1 VLGTQMIGGL
11 VRSPFWGF
19 APPGTFR
26 PPRAIVSWAASHVF
40 GITQPLVVLGSGS
53 GDKPF
58 DWVQAFCMLVL
69 ALVVTAVWSL
79 LDRRRGDYVRLHG
92 WFRVFLRFALG
103 ATMVSYGV
111 SKAIPL
117 QMPAPQLTRLLEPFG
132 NFSPMGVLWYSIG
145 ASRPYEIFTGCA
157 ELAGGILLFVPRLA
171 TLGAIVCLADAI
183 QIFTLNMTYD
193 VPVKLL
199 SFHLLLLSL
208 FVLAP
213 DARRLVHVFVLNRT
227 ADPSRE
233 PLWTSRRSARIALIV
248 QLVFGAYLVGVD
260 LSGSMTGW
268 TRYGGG
274 APKPDLYGIWT
285 VDEMW
290 VDGLLRSPLVNDYG
304 RWRRVVFQSSTAA
317 SFQRMDD
324 SFSTYGA
331 IVDPNSRAITLTRTS
346 DKSEAARLS
355 FERPSPDRLTLVGT
369 MDGHKLRMQLRLF
382 DRDSFLLVS
391 RGFHWIQEYPFNR

>member
-1 VLGTQMIGGL
+1 MIGGL

-26 PPRAIVSWAASHVF
+26 LPRAMVSWAASHVF

-103 ATMVSYGV
+103 STMVSYGM

-171 TLGAIVCLADAI
+171 TLGAIVCLADLI
-183 QIFTLNMTYD
+183 QIFMLNMTYD

-213 DARRLVHVFVLNRT
+213 DARRLAHVFVLNRT

-260 LSGSMTGW
+260 LSGSMIGW

-324 SFSTYGA
+324 SFATYGA

-382 DRDSFLLVS
+382 DRNSFLLVG

>member
-1 VLGTQMIGGL
+1 M
-11 VRSPFWGF
+11 
-19 APPGTFR
+19 
-26 PPRAIVSWAASHVF
+26 VSWAASHVF

-79 LDRRRGDYVRLHG
+79 LDRTRGDYVRLHG

-103 ATMVSYGV
+103 STMVSYGM

-171 TLGAIVCLADAI
+171 TLGAIVCLADVI

-213 DARRLVHVFVLNRT
+213 DARRLAHVFVLNRT

-233 PLWTSRRSARIALIV
+233 PLWTSRRSARLALMV
-248 QLVFGAYLVGVD
+248 QLAFGAYLVGVD
-260 LSGSMTGW
+260 LSGSITGW

-324 SFSTYGA
+324 SFATYGA
-331 IVDPNSRAITLTRTS
+331 IVDPNSGAITLTRTS

-382 DRDSFLLVS
+382 DRNSFLLVS

>member
-1 VLGTQMIGGL
+1 MIGGL

-19 APPGTFR
+19 APPGTF
-26 PPRAIVSWAASHVF
+26 PLPRAIVSWAASHVF

-103 ATMVSYGV
+103 STMVSYGM

-132 NFSPMGVLWYSIG
+132 NFSPMGVLLYSIG

-171 TLGAIVCLADAI
+171 TLGAIVCLADLI
-183 QIFTLNMTYD
+183 QIFMLNMTYD

-213 DARRLVHVFVLNRT
+213 DARRLAHVFVLNRT

-233 PLWTSRRSARIALIV
+233 PLWTSRRSARLALMV
-248 QLVFGAYLVGVD
+248 QLAFGAYLVGVD
-260 LSGSMTGW
+260 LSGSITGW

-324 SFSTYGA
+324 SFATYGA

-382 DRDSFLLVS
+382 DRNSFLLVG

>member
-1 VLGTQMIGGL
+1 MISGL
-11 VRSPFWGF
+11 VRLPFWGF
-19 APPGTFR
+19 APPGTFGL
-26 PPRAIVSWAASHVF
+26 PRAIVSWAASHVF
-40 GITQPLVVLGSGS
+40 GISEPLVVVGSGS
-53 GDKPF
+53 GDKRF
-58 DWVQAFCMLVL
+58 DWVQVICMLTL
-69 ALVVTAVWSL
+69 ALVATAVWSL

-92 WFRVFLRFALG
+92 WFRLFVRFALG
-103 ATMVSYGV
+103 STMVSYGL

-132 NFSPMGVLWYSIG
+132 NFSPMGVLWYSVG

-157 ELAGGILLFVPRLA
+157 ELAGGILLFMPRLA
-171 TLGAIVCLADAI
+171 TLGAIVCVADTI

-213 DARRLVHVFVLNRT
+213 DARRLADVLVLNRT
-227 ADPSRE
+227 AEPSRDS
-233 PLWTSRRSARIALIV
+233 LWTSRRAARVALVV
-248 QLVFGAYLVGVD
+248 QLVLGAYLVGVD
-260 LSGSMTGW
+260 LSSSITTW

-274 APKPDLYGIWT
+274 APKPALYGIWT

-290 VDGLLRSPLVNDYG
+290 VDGILRSPLVNDYG
-304 RWRRVVFQSSTAA
+304 RWRRVVFQTSTAV

-324 SFSTYGA
+324 SFATYSA
-331 IVDPNSRAITLTRTS
+331 ILNPDSRTIMLTQS
-346 DKSEAARLS
+346 GDKYEAARFT
-355 FERPSPDRLTLVGT
+355 FERPSPERLSLDGT
-369 MDGHKLRMQLRLF
+369 MGGQKIRMQLRLF
-382 DRDSFLLVS
+382 DRNKFLLVS